1 MSDETKPP
9 SGRIRRRRI
18 APSSGVRDIV
28 TAGLPVLACFL
39 GGATE
44 KWAEGI
50 VLIVLGLLL
59 LVVPPRFSLGPV
71 VNIILVA
78 LVASTALAFLPATW
92 FYQPA
97 WRVALTNDFGIA
109 LPTSV
114 TPQPWVTASYLAS
127 FLGGLC
133 WFYYVS
139 TQRLEGR
146 SVRRQFRVFAGA
158 VILLAG
164 LCVAVY
170 WAKGNIPFWHGLRG
184 FGPFPN
190 RNQTANLFGLTAIV
204 VLACGHDD
212 LRLKKKRWIIWLVGL
227 ALLITAIVLNFS
239 RVGILL
245 VVGGVA
251 VWLVFLILRSRSAPT
266 IAVGLSL
273 VLVLCTILLIFGGA
287 TLERFNLRAA
297 DGVDIPGEFRWLIY
311 QDAFRLI
318 RESPWCGIG
327 LGNFDP
333 IFAIF
338 RDASIVQRRALHPD
352 SDLFW
357 LWAEVGLPAVILIV
371 AGGLLLARR
380 VFPLSERTAQRIRL
394 AALIAGLCFA
404 LHSVV
409 DVAGHRVGTVFAGL
423 FLFGLALRRP
433 EEERASAWL
442 PWVFRINGALIL
454 VVGLVWV
461 VAAYRQTS
469 VPGSM
474 GADNELRLAKAANV
488 GRQSRETI
496 ARANRGLKWA
506 PLDWQLYFLRGLG
519 KVGANR
525 PPEIA
530 LADFRRA
537 RFLEPNSFEVPYQ
550 EGLAWIRTQ
559 PGLTIS
565 AWNESLRRARPDR
578 DELYGRMLTRADSV
592 NKEVKQRLAD
602 LGAQEADLSLVYLS
616 RARTDDFAEGLSLL
630 LKNDPDLARLTP
642 DQRSKLFVYW
652 SDYGDT
658 AQLTAFLNA
667 HPDMLDFGWRGMA
680 KQKIGAG
687 DFRGAYELAQRFG
700 PRPAMPQVPEN
711 AAPEQLQR
719 ALIADPNDYLSAF
732 ALYQL
737 QAREGKKND
746 ALITARRLTEKPATP
761 PYFHFLEA
769 EAWAANGDWEHA
781 WKAWEAYERGAAK

>member
-1 MSDETKPP
+1 M
-9 SGRIRRRRI
+9 RRRRVP
-18 APSSGVRDIV
+18 PSSAVRDIV

-50 VLIVLGLLL
+50 VLMVLGLLL
-59 LVVPPRFSLGPV
+59 LAAPPRFSLGPV
-71 VNIILVA
+71 ANIILVA
-78 LVASTALAFLPATW
+78 LLASAALAFLPASW

-97 WRVALTNDFGIA
+97 WRVALTNDFGIT

-114 TPQPWVTASYLAS
+114 TAQPWVSASCLAS
-127 FLGGLC
+127 FFAGLS

-158 VILLAG
+158 VVLLAG
-164 LCVAVY
+164 LCIAVY
-170 WAKGNIPFWHGLRG
+170 WAKGNIPFWHSFRG

-190 RNQTANLFGLTAIV
+190 RNQTANLFGLTALI

-212 LRLKKKRWIIWLVGL
+212 LRLKKKRWIFWLVGL
-227 ALLITAIVLNFS
+227 ALLVTALVLNFS
-239 RVGILL
+239 RAGLLLL
-245 VVGGVA
+245 VGAIG
-251 VWLVFLILRSRSAPT
+251 VWLIVLVLRSRSAST
-266 IAVGLSL
+266 IAIGLSI
-273 VLVLCTILLIFGGA
+273 VLVLCTALLIFGGA
-287 TLERFNLRAA
+287 TLERFNLRAP
-297 DGVDIPGEFRWLIY
+297 DGADIPEEFRWLIY

-333 IFAIF
+333 VFAIF

-357 LWAEVGLPAVILIV
+357 LWVEVGLPAVILIV

-380 VFPLSERTAQRIRL
+380 VFPLSEGTAQRIRL
-394 AALIAGLCFA
+394 AALIAGLFFA

-409 DVAGHRVGTVFAGL
+409 DVAGHRVGTAFAGL

-433 EEERASAWL
+433 GEERASVWL
-442 PWVFRINGALIL
+442 PWVFRVNGALVL
-454 VVGLVWV
+454 VLGFAWV
-461 VAAYRQTS
+461 VAAYRQS
-469 VPGSM
+469 SIPGSM

-496 ARANRGLKWA
+496 AHANRGLKWA

-519 KVGANR
+519 KVGAKR
-525 PPEIA
+525 PPEVA

-550 EGLAWIRTQ
+550 EGLAWLTTQ
-559 PGLTIS
+559 PGLAIA
-565 AWNESLRRARPDR
+565 AWNESLRRAQPDR
-578 DELYGRMLTRADSV
+578 DELYGRMLTRADLR
-592 NKEVKQRLAD
+592 NREVKQRLVE
-602 LGAQEADLSLVYLS
+602 LGGREADLSLVYLE
-616 RARTDDFAEGLSLL
+616 RAHGNDFAAGLRLL
-630 LKNDPDLARLTP
+630 LTNDPDLSKLTP
-642 DQRSKLFVYW
+642 EQRSKLFVYW
-652 SDYGDT
+652 SDHGDT
-658 AQLTAFLNA
+658 AQLTAFLDT
-667 HPDMLDFGWRGMA
+667 HPEMLDFGWRGMA
-680 KQKIGAG
+680 KEKIAAG
-687 DFRGAYELAQRFG
+687 DFRAAYELAQRFG

-711 AAPEQLQR
+711 AAAEPLQR
-719 ALIADPNDYLSAF
+719 SLIANPNDYLSAF

-746 ALITARRLTEKPATP
+746 ALITVRRLTEKPSTP

-769 EAWAANGDWEHA
+769 EAWAAKEDWEHA